1 MHRERE
7 IYNAPL
13 TNQQMFV
20 DQNAVDP
27 KYKAFQQMATTTIPR
42 VPFSIN
48 RELGWMLNGHVIA
61 AL

>member
-1 MHRERE
+1 VLGS
-7 IYNAPL
+7 NAPL
-13 TNQQMFV
+13 TNKQKFV

-27 KYKAFQQMATTTIPR
+27 KYNAFQQMATTAISHI
-42 VPFSIN
+42 PFSIN